1 MTRFIITSRKRPE
14 MDLQNYL
21 DSYELSF
28 APRFMFSSD
37 SQFLL
42 GSDKATMMYKVETLV
57 QSSIEN
63 DQYVILF
70 GMAVVNPLKLGQ
82 SIINCEQFAE
92 AFFRIA
98 QGESSHAEDVR
109 VIFDQ
114 YINHS
119 SKRST
124 VKKRKTKILL
134 CSTKY
139 GIIHP

>member
-1 MTRFIITSRKRPE
+1 

-98 QGESSHAEDVR
+98 QEESSHAEDVR